1 MTTLLE
7 QAIAKVRTLPEEVQD
22 EAAALLM
29 SVVEQDP
36 STVKLHAAQI
46 AEIEARLAESE
57 PEYTLHENVRTF
69 FHKPAD
75 E

>member
-1 MTTLLE
+1 
-7 QAIAKVRTLPEEVQD
+7 
-22 EAAALLM
+22 M

-57 PEYTLHENVRTF
+57 PEYTLHEDVRTF

>member
-1 MTTLLE
+1 MTTRLE
-7 QAIAKVRTLPEEVQD
+7 QAIAKVRTLPEDVQE

-36 STVKLHAAQI
+36 TTVKLNAAQI
-46 AEIEARLAESE
+46 AEIETRLAERE
-57 PEYTLHENVRTF
+57 PEYSLHEEVRAF
-69 FHKPAD
+69 FHKSAD